1 MHEACNRGHY
11 KIVKVLLKA
20 GADVHAKGLED
31 DTPLHDAASNGHIK
45 VGKIEIWF
53 ETLSLQISFFSP
65 SLKCAY
71 LHRKCPDFYVFS
83 FFTGLSSAVVFNQ
96 GSPECKGSTSTVQGF
111 CQKFHKCY
119 DCQYV

>member
-45 VGKIEIWF
+45 VRQAEVLF
-53 ETLSLQISFFSP
+53 ETLFLHFFFIP
-65 SLKCAY
+65 LPK
-71 LHRKCPDFYVFS
+71 
-83 FFTGLSSAVVFNQ
+83 
-96 GSPECKGSTSTVQGF
+96 
-111 CQKFHKCY
+111 
-119 DCQYV
+119 